1 MQFTV
6 EDVSSVKKTLHIEIP
21 QDEVARELEKAYNQL
36 KKSAKIK
43 GFRPGKVPRSV
54 LERMFKKDVHADVSS
69 RLIQG
74 SFIDAIKQTELKVI
88 GNPELDPPELT
99 EDSPYKYDATVEIS
113 PEIED
118 IDFEGLS
125 LERTRYEASDD
136 EVDVQLKTLQ
146 KNMAQHQKI
155 SDDRPAQDGDFVLI
169 DFEGSK
175 DGDPVPEF
183 ARNENFNLEIGKA
196 SISEDFDKRL
206 CGMKPGDTNEF
217 NIKFAKDYANEKLAD
232 LEITFK
238 VTLKEITEEILP
250 EINDALAKKAGAYES
265 LDDLKKVILEN
276 LKQGYAKRTEQELN
290 EQVFSKL
297 IAKTDFEV
305 PDTMVQMELDGI
317 VAEAERS
324 FSYRN
329 ISLEEMGLSKESI
342 AEKYRDT
349 ALKQVKRHLILGK
362 IIDQENLTLGDDE
375 LEGGLQ
381 EMSEN
386 FNQPLEQ
393 IKKYYDENPDNLGY
407 FKHTLLEKKA
417 IKLIIDSS
425 TIKDLKPQEPKKT
438 KAKKQTRAKKKQK

>member
-1 MQFTV
+1 MQFKV

-69 RLIQG
+69 RLIQS
-74 SFIDAIKQTELKVI
+74 SFIDAVKQTELKVI
-88 GNPELDPPELT
+88 GNPELEPPELT
-99 EDSPYKYDATVEIS
+99 ADSSYKYDATVEIS

-118 IDFEGLS
+118 IEYKGLG
-125 LERTRYEASDD
+125 LERTRYEVSDG

-146 KNMAQHQKI
+146 KNMARQQKI

-183 ARNENFNLEIGKA
+183 AKTENFSLEIGKA
-196 SISEDFDKRL
+196 VISEDFDSRL
-206 CGMKPGDTNEF
+206 CGMKPGDANEF
-217 NIKFAKDYANEKLAD
+217 KIKFAEDYANEKLAD
-232 LEITFK
+232 LEISFK
-238 VTLKEITEEILP
+238 VTLNEITEEILP
-250 EINDALAKKAGAYES
+250 EINDALAKKAGSYET
-265 LDDLKKVILEN
+265 LDELKNVILDN
-276 LKQGYAKRTEQELN
+276 LKQGYAKRSEQELN
-290 EQVFSKL
+290 EQIFSKL
-297 IAKTDFEV
+297 IAGTDFEV
-305 PDTMVQMELDGI
+305 PDTMVEMELDGI

-329 ISLEEMGLSKESI
+329 TSLEEMGLSRETI

-362 IIDQENLTLGDDE
+362 IIDQENLTLSDDE

-386 FNQPLEQ
+386 FNQPLEE
-393 IKKYYDENPDNLGY
+393 IKKYYDQNPDNLGF
-407 FKHTLLEKKA
+407 FKHTLLEKMA
-417 IKLIIDSS
+417 IKLIIDSG
-425 TIKDLKPQEPKKT
+425 TIKDLKPEEPKKA
-438 KAKKQTRAKKKQK
+438 KSKKQT

>member
-21 QDEVARELEKAYNQL
+21 QDEVARELETAYNQL
-36 KKSAKIK
+36 KKNAKIK

-69 RLIQG
+69 RLIQS

-88 GNPELDPPELT
+88 GNPELEPPELT
-99 EDSPYKYDATVEIS
+99 AGSSYKYDATVEIS

-118 IDFEGLS
+118 IDYKGLS
-125 LERTRYEASDD
+125 LERTRYEAGDD
-136 EVDVQLKTLQ
+136 EVDVQLETLQ
-146 KNMAQHQKI
+146 KNMARQEKI

-175 DGDPVPEF
+175 DGETVPEF
-183 ARNENFNLEIGKA
+183 DKAENFNLQIGKA
-196 SISEDFDKRL
+196 VISEDFDSRL

-217 NIKFAKDYANEKLAD
+217 KIKFAEDYANEKLAG
-232 LEITFK
+232 LEISFK
-238 VTLKEITEEILP
+238 VTLNEITEEILP
-250 EINDALAKKAGAYES
+250 EINDALAKKAGSYET
-265 LDDLKKVILEN
+265 LDELKNVILDN

-290 EQVFSKL
+290 EQVFSEL
-297 IAKTDFEV
+297 ISKTDFEV
-305 PDTMVQMELDGI
+305 PDTMVEMELDGI

-329 ISLEEMGLSKESI
+329 TSLEDMGLSRETI

-349 ALKQVKRHLILGK
+349 ALKLKRHLILGK
-362 IIDQENLTLGDDE
+362 IIDQENLTLADDE
-375 LEGGLQ
+375 LEDGLQ

-386 FNQPLEQ
+386 FNQPLAE
-393 IKKYYDENPDNLGY
+393 IKKYYDQNPDNLGF

-425 TIKDLKPQEPKKT
+425 AVKDVKPQEPE
-438 KAKKQTRAKKKQK
+438 KAKSKKQTKKKRK

>member
-69 RLIQG
+69 RLIQS
-74 SFIDAIKQTELKVI
+74 SFIDAIKQSELKVV
-88 GNPELDPPELT
+88 GNPQLEPPELAA
-99 EDSPYKYDATVEIS
+99 DSSYKYDATVEIT
-113 PEIED
+113 PDITD
-118 IDFEGLS
+118 IDFKGLR
-125 LERTRYEASDD
+125 LKRTLYEASDS

-146 KNMAQHQKI
+146 KSMAQQQKI
-155 SDDRPAQDGDFVLI
+155 SDDRPAQAEDFVLI
-169 DFEGSK
+169 DLEGSK
-175 DGDPVPEF
+175 DGKPVPEF
-183 ARNENFNLEIGKA
+183 AKTENFSLQIGKA
-196 SISEDFDKRL
+196 AISEDFDSQIN
-206 CGMKPGDTNEF
+206 GMKTGDTKEFKVKFPKDFSNE
-217 NIKFAKDYANEKLAD
+217 NLAG
-232 LEITFK
+232 LEISFTAA
-238 VTLKEITEEILP
+238 LNEIREEILP
-250 EINDALAKKAGAYES
+250 EINDALAKKAGPYES
-265 LDDLKKVILEN
+265 LDDLRNIIVDN
-276 LKQGYAKRTEQELN
+276 LKQGYSKRVEQELN
-290 EQVFSKL
+290 EQIFSEL

-305 PDTMVQMELDGI
+305 PDTMVEMELDGI

-329 ISLEEMGLSKESI
+329 TSLEEMGLSRETI

-362 IIDQENLTLGDDE
+362 IIDQESLDLPDDE

-381 EMSEN
+381 EMSDN
-386 FNQPLEQ
+386 FNQPLEE
-393 IKKYYDENPDNLGY
+393 IKKYYDQNPDNLEF

-425 TIKDLKPQEPKKT
+425 TIEDVKPEKPKKT
-438 KAKKQTRAKKKQK
+438 QPKKQTKKAKK